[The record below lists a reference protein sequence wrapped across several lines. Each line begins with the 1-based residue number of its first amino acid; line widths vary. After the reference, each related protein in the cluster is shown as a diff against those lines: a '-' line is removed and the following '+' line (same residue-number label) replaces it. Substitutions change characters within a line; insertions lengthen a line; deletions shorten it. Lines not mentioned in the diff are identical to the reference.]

1 MDGILLVD
9 KPAEWTSMD
18 VCAHLRG
25 VLHERHIG
33 HTGTL
38 DPNATGL
45 LVVLA
50 GRCTK
55 LAKTL
60 ENDAKEYL
68 ARFRPGLSTDTQ
80 DIWGNVLER
89 SDARPGAEEI
99 EAVLGRFRG
108 EILQLPPMY
117 SAIKIRGK
125 KLYEIARR
133 GGEVERE
140 PRPVSI
146 SRLELL
152 EQDEAGDWGLAITCS
167 KGTYIRTLCADIG
180 RALGC
185 GGCMSALRRVAC
197 GSFRLAQAHT
207 LEEIRQD
214 PAGCMLPP
222 ERFTE
227 GGQPSHGR

>member
-45 LVVLA
+45 LVVLT
-50 GRCTK
+50 GKGTK
-55 LAKTL
+55 AAKYA
-60 ENDAKEYL
+60 ENDAKEYV
-68 ARFRPGLSTDTQ
+68 ARMRLGIRTDTQ
-80 DIWGNVLER
+80 DIWGTVLEANGQTR
-89 SDARPGAEEI
+89 TREEV
-99 EAVLGRFRG
+99 ELVLDKFRG
-108 EILQLPPMY
+108 DILQLPPMY

-133 GGEVERE
+133 GGDVERE
-140 PRPVSI
+140 PRPI
-146 SRLELL
+146 TIHRLEITD
-152 EQDEAGDWGLAITCS
+152 QDENGDWGLEIECS

-180 RALGC
+180 DALGC
-185 GGCMSALRRVAC
+185 GGCMSALRRTRA
-197 GSFRLAQAHT
+197 GDFHISEAHT
-207 LEEIRQD
+207 LEEIR
-214 PAGCMLPP
+214 ANP
-222 ERFTE
+222 EGYILSLERIT
-227 GGQPSHGR
+227 GKVIANG

>member
-45 LVVLA
+45 LVVLT
-50 GRCTK
+50 GKGTK
-55 LAKTL
+55 AAKYA
-60 ENDAKEYL
+60 ENDVKRYI
-68 ARFRPGLSTDTQ
+68 ARMRLGMRTDTQ
-80 DIWGNVLER
+80 DVWGTVLDQSGTGCTR
-89 SDARPGAEEI
+89 EEI
-99 EAVLGRFRG
+99 EAVLPLFCGD
-108 EILQLPPMY
+108 IMQLPPMY

-133 GGEVERE
+133 GGNVERE
-140 PRPVSI
+140 PRPI
-146 SRLELL
+146 TIFRLELL
-152 EQDEAGDWGLAITCS
+152 DQDENGDWGLIIECS

-180 RALGC
+180 ERLGC
-185 GGCMSALRRVAC
+185 GGCMSALRRTRV
-197 GSFRLAQAHT
+197 GVFDISEAHT
-207 LEEIRQD
+207 LEEIR
-214 PAGCMLPP
+214 LNP
-222 ERFTE
+222 ERYILPVERIT
-227 GGQPSHGR
+227 GKDSHE

>member
-45 LVVLA
+45 LVVLT
-50 GRCTK
+50 GKGTK
-55 LAKTL
+55 AAKYA
-60 ENDAKEYL
+60 ENDTKEYI
-68 ARFRPGLSTDTQ
+68 ARLRLGLRTDTQ
-80 DIWGNVLER
+80 DIWGTVLEQNGETRTR
-89 SDARPGAEEI
+89 SEI
-99 EAVLGRFRG
+99 EAELPRFRG
-108 EILQLPPMY
+108 DIMQLPPMY

-133 GGEVERE
+133 GGDVERE
-140 PRPVSI
+140 PRPI
-146 SRLELL
+146 TIHRLELIDR
-152 EQDEAGDWGLAITCS
+152 DENGDWGLVVACS

-180 RALGC
+180 DALGC
-185 GGCMSALRRVAC
+185 GGCMSALRRTRA
-197 GSFRLAQAHT
+197 GDFTIAEAHT
-207 LEEIRQD
+207 LEEIRQN
-214 PAGCMLPP
+214 PEAYILPI
-222 ERFTE
+222 ERIT
-227 GGQPSHGR
+227 GKVTATHG

>member
-45 LVVLA
+45 LVVLT
-50 GRCTK
+50 GKGTK
-55 LAKTL
+55 AAKYA
-60 ENDAKEYL
+60 ENDVKEYR
-68 ARFRPGLSTDTQ
+68 ARLRLGMRPDTQ
-80 DIWGNVLER
+80 DIWGTVLER
-89 SDARPGAEEI
+89 SGETRSREEV
-99 EAVLGRFRG
+99 EAVLTAFRG
-108 EILQLPPMY
+108 DILQTPPMY

-133 GGEVERE
+133 GGDVERE
-140 PRPVSI
+140 ARPI
-146 SRLELL
+146 TIFALELL
-152 EQDEAGDWGLAITCS
+152 DREENGDWGLRIQCS

-180 RALGC
+180 EALGC
-185 GGCMSALRRVAC
+185 GGCMSSLRRVRC
-197 GSFRLAQAHT
+197 GDFTLEEAHT
-207 LEEIRQD
+207 LEEIRQN
-214 PAGCMLPP
+214 PEGYILPV
-222 ERFTE
+222 ERITGKVGE
-227 GGQPSHGR
+227 PNG

>member
-9 KPAEWTSMD
+9 KPQEWTSMD

-45 LVVLA
+45 LVVLT
-50 GRCTK
+50 GKGTK
-55 LAKTL
+55 AAKYA
-60 ENDAKEYL
+60 ENDEKEYI
-68 ARFRPGLSTDTQ
+68 ARMRLGMRTDTQ
-80 DIWGNVLER
+80 DIWGTVLESSGENR
-89 SDARPGAEEI
+89 TREQI
-99 EAVLGRFRG
+99 EAVLDGFRG

-133 GGEVERE
+133 GGDVERQ
-140 PRPVSI
+140 PRPI
-146 SRLELL
+146 TIHRLEVTDM
-152 EQDEAGDWGLAITCS
+152 DENGDWGLVIECS

-180 RALGC
+180 DALGC
-185 GGCMSALRRVAC
+185 GGCMSALRRVRA
-197 GSFRLAQAHT
+197 GAFRIEEAHT
-207 LEEIRQD
+207 LEAIRAEPD
-214 PAGCMLPP
+214 KYILPLD
-222 ERFTE
+222 RIT
-227 GGQPSHGR
+227 GRADEHE